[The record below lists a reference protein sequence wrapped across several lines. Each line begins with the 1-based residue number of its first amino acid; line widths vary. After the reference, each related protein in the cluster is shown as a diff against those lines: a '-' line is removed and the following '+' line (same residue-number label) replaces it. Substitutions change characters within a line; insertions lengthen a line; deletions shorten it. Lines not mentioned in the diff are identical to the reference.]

1 MADKNEKQSI
11 LLKNSYNDNEKSIEQ
26 NADNL
31 LVNNDLLFK
40 IYSNEATFNIN
51 NAQSNKSL
59 KNINKNLNNNID
71 NNKSK

>member
-11 LLKNSYNDNEKSIEQ
+11 LLRNSYNDDERNIEQ

-31 LVNNDLLFK
+31 LLNNDLLFK

-51 NAQSNKSL
+51 NTQSSQSL
-59 KNINKNLNNNID
+59 KNVNNKID

>member
-1 MADKNEKQSI
+1 MEKKKKKLSI
-11 LLKNSYNDNEKSIEQ
+11 LLKNSYNDNEKIIEQ

-31 LVNNDLLFK
+31 LLNNDLLFK

-51 NAQSNKSL
+51 NGNSNQSL
-59 KNINKNLNNNID
+59 KNINNKID